1 MSVWVIGY
9 LRLYV
14 VLPVLPAVERRSLA
28 PHLPAGLVTE
38 EHEQHVAILRYMG
51 PAYFAT
57 HLSCDATLDS
67 LRTKFGACA
76 VACVKGGFAAVA
88 D

>member
-1 MSVWVIGY
+1 
-9 LRLYV
+9 
-14 VLPVLPAVERRSLA
+14 
-28 PHLPAGLVTE
+28 
-38 EHEQHVAILRYMG
+38 MG
-51 PAYFAT
+51 PAYFTT

-76 VACVKGGFAAVA
+76 VVCFEGGFAAVA